1 MIHPMTF
8 LLLLVIACWVI
19 RELCGL
25 IASRQRKARGDR
37 R

>member
-8 LLLLVIACWVI
+8 LLLLVLACWAL
-19 RELCGL
+19 REVCGL
-25 IASRQRKARGDR
+25 VQRKHRKARGDR